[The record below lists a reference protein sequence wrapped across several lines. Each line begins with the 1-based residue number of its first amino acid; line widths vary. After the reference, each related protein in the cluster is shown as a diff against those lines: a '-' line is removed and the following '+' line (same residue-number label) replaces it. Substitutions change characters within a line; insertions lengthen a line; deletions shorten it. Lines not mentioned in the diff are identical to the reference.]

1 MTKLIAFCTAAA
13 CLSVVALL
21 TAQPSAA
28 QTACTPYSISV
39 PILQVLKEP
48 GTPGDYVGVLQ
59 QGDIACVR
67 DDEKSGPQQLSF
79 VVEKTEAGGAVV
91 AVGGWAS
98 TIFMKKESGA
108 AKADTGTPA
117 EPATVAEGDI
127 LRFNEPVPFGPP
139 AVRGK
144 SLKELAEGTP
154 MFPPI
159 EGLPEELWQKTCTTC
174 HQWTAKRLCDQGT
187 SYIPR
192 AAAVFR
198 HQHPYGGPYKLA
210 LMRWAKTGCE

>member
-1 MTKLIAFCTAAA
+1 MTKLIVFCTAVS
-13 CLSVVALL
+13 CLSVVALVG
-21 TAQPSAA
+21 ARPASA
-28 QTACTPYSISV
+28 QTACTPYSIGV

-48 GTPGDYVGVLQ
+48 DSPGDYVGVLQ

-67 DDEKSGPQQLSF
+67 DDEKVGPQQLSY
-79 VVEKTEAGGAVV
+79 VVEKTEASGTVV

-98 TIFMKKESGA
+98 TLFMSSEAGA
-108 AKADTGTPA
+108 ETADTGTST
-117 EPATVAEGDI
+117 ETVAMNEGDI
-127 LRFNEPVPFGPP
+127 LRFIAPVPFGPP

-159 EGLPEELWQKTCTTC
+159 EGLPKDLWQKTCTTC
-174 HQWTAKRLCDQGT
+174 HQWTAERLCDQGK